1 MARTLSPG
9 SFLPLRTV
17 EFHILLALAPGA
29 RHGYGIL
36 QDTLRRTGG
45 QLLLEPG
52 TLYRA
57 LRRLLAGGLVEEGE
71 PEVGEGDRDDDRRR
85 YYRLTGL
92 GRRVAAAEVERMTAL
107 VAAARASG
115 LVPGREEP
123 PDRVNGS
130 AGEGLPGW
138 RLKAIRGEK
147 P

>member
-1 MARTLSPG
+1 MTQKPSPE

-36 QDTLRRTGG
+36 QDTLRRTEGE
-45 QLLLEPG
+45 LLLEPG

-71 PEVGEGDRDDDRRR
+71 PDSGEADREDERRR
-85 YYRLTGL
+85 YYHLTSL
-92 GRRVAAAEVERMTAL
+92 GRRVAAVEVERMKAL
-107 VAAARASG
+107 VAAARVSG
-115 LVPGREEP
+115 LVPAREEGG
-123 PDRVNGS
+123 DRKNAS
-130 AGEGLPGW
+130 RGEALPGW
-138 RLKAIRGEK
+138 RLKAVRAEK